1 MAALETSDC
10 QNGTRR
16 ADPCVL
22 VWSTETVKEQ
32 QRLFHGRGMRSVSCV
47 DFSSSGKTLVSIC
60 TDDSHTMFVWS
71 WQRGQ
76 CLLSRKTRAGAAP
89 DVCGVCWSPY
99 TADELCTFG
108 INHVFFWKLLR
119 KPEKE
124 SLKVCNSIQCT
135 GSRLWCVCSDSV
147 GDSITDTGEWEAPSP
162 QWGLLICA
170 LPLPQER
177 GGIDG

>member
-1 MAALETSDC
+1 MQFSGLANWNLILQVAALETRDC

-22 VWSTETVKEQ
+22 VWSSDTMKEH
-32 QRLFHGRGMRSVSCV
+32 QRLFHGRGMRGVSCV
-47 DFSSSGKTLVSIC
+47 DFSTSGKTLVSIC
-60 TDDSHTMFVWS
+60 TDDSHTMYVWS

-89 DVCGVCWSPY
+89 DVCGACWSPY

-124 SLKVCNSIQCT
+124 HMKVQSHSLYANPT
-135 GSRLWCVCSDSV
+135 GMCLRYLKQSELPMYCDLVDASD
-147 GDSITDTGEWEAPSP
+147 
-162 QWGLLICA
+162 
-170 LPLPQER
+170 
-177 GGIDG
+177 

>member
-1 MAALETSDC
+1 M
-10 QNGTRR
+10 
-16 ADPCVL
+16 L
-22 VWSTETVKEQ
+22 VWSSENVKEK
-32 QRLFHGRGMRSVSCV
+32 QRLFHGRGMRGVSCV
-47 DFSSSGKTLVSIC
+47 DFSSSGKTLVSVC

-124 SLKVCNSIQCT
+124 SMKVRNHFRNSSWCT
-135 GSRLWCVCSDSV
+135 WFRQGS
-147 GDSITDTGEWEAPSP
+147 T
-162 QWGLLICA
+162 
-170 LPLPQER
+170 
-177 GGIDG
+177 